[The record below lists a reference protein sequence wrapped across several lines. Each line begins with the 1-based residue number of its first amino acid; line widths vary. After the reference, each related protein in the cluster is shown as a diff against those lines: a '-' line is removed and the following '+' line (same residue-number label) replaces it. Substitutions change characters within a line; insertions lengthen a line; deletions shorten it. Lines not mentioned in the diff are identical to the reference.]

1 MGNFIKQ
8 FKFEIIVI
16 VCWNI
21 ASFIIIGDVNLLYS
35 NFLLYSNLC
44 CFLFLLI
51 AVIESGKFGLVLQG
65 LLWILGIVLTIY
77 AIISD

>member
-21 ASFIIIGDVNLLYS
+21 ASFIIIGDVN
-35 NFLLYSNLC
+35 LLYSNLC

-77 AIISD
+77 DIISD

>member
-8 FKFEIIVI
+8 FKFEIIVVI
-16 VCWNI
+16 CWNI
-21 ASFIIIGDVNLLYS
+21 ASFMIEDVN
-35 NFLLYSNLC
+35 LLYSNLC

-51 AVIESGKFGLVLQG
+51 ADIESGKFGLVLQV

-77 AIISD
+77 AIISN